1 MGEVGGGKKALIIV
15 RRQAKPSGEMEA
27 VIVAGTRMMG
37 RLREKVGTQQCGP
50 VGPPY
55 SASL

>member
-27 VIVAGTRMMG
+27 VIVAGV
-37 RLREKVGTQQCGP
+37 ECKP
-50 VGPPY
+50 E
-55 SASL
+55 